1 LTKPVVELRGCTR
14 DYGTV
19 RAVDGLDLAVHEGE
33 FLALLGP
40 SGCGKTTT
48 LNLVAG
54 FVEPTAGRI
63 LIDGEDVTGRPA
75 HLRGLGVVFQS
86 YALFPHLSVRENVA
100 FGLRERRV
108 PAAEIGRRVGDA
120 LELVRLDRHG
130 RQRPAE
136 LSGGMQ
142 QRVAL
147 ARALVYRPR
156 VLLLDEPLAA
166 LDKKLREE
174 MRVELRAIQR
184 SVGITTVFVTH
195 DQAEALGLAD
205 RIAVLNH
212 GRIEQLGAPR
222 EIYER
227 PATRFVADFIGA
239 STVLRGHA
247 VAADRVTVAAGTLR
261 VAGGGAWPAGADVEL
276 AIRPERVRLA
286 AGPGDN
292 VLDARVEGLVYQGAQ
307 TEVTARLD
315 DGQRVL
321 VFVTEPAPVPLAP
334 GQTVRLH
341 LPADAFMVLAW
352 VACGSAWTSA
362 GRSRTS
368 SPPTSPDARGR
379 ARCRRR
385 PRIPPTGCSPAW
397 PSSAGRRGPGPRWPT
412 ARPWSPT
419 PSSSAAAPAR
429 RW

>member
-1 LTKPVVELRGCTR
+1 VELRGCTR
-14 DYGTV
+14 DYDAV
-19 RAVDGLDLAVHEGE
+19 RAVDGLDLTVDEGE

-48 LNLVAG
+48 LNLIAG

-108 PAAEIGRRVGDA
+108 PAAEIERRVGGA
-120 LELVRLDRHG
+120 LELVRLDRQG
-130 RQRPAE
+130 RQRPSE

-166 LDKKLREE
+166 LDRKLREG
-174 MRVELRAIQR
+174 MRDELRAIQR
-184 SVGITTVFVTH
+184 AVGITTVFVTH

-205 RIAVLNH
+205 RIGVMNG
-212 GRIEQLGAPR
+212 GRLEQLGAPR

-239 STVLRGHA
+239 STVLRGRA
-247 VAADRVTVAAGTLR
+247 VAADRVVVAASSLH
-261 VAGGGAWPAGADVEL
+261 VGGRALPVGADVEL

-286 AGPGDN
+286 PGPGHN
-292 VLDARVEGLVYQGAQ
+292 VLGARVEGLVYQGAQ

-321 VFVTEPAPVPLAP
+321 VFVTEPAPESLAL

-341 LPADAFMVLAW
+341 LPPDAFMVLA
-352 VACGSAWTSA
+352 
-362 GRSRTS
+362 
-368 SPPTSPDARGR
+368 
-379 ARCRRR
+379 
-385 PRIPPTGCSPAW
+385 
-397 PSSAGRRGPGPRWPT
+397 
-412 ARPWSPT
+412 
-419 PSSSAAAPAR
+419 
-429 RW
+429 

>member
-1 LTKPVVELRGCTR
+1 VSKPVVELQGCTR
-14 DYGTV
+14 DYGAV
-19 RAVDGLDLAVHEGE
+19 RAVDALDLSVREGE

-48 LNLVAG
+48 LNLIAG
-54 FVEPTAGRI
+54 FVPPTAGRI
-63 LIDGEDVTGRPA
+63 LLDGEDVTDRPA

-86 YALFPHLSVRENVA
+86 YALFPHLSIFENVA

-108 PAAEIGRRVGDA
+108 AAAEVARRVGEA
-120 LELVRLDRHG
+120 LALVRLDRAG
-130 RQRPAE
+130 RQRPSE

-166 LDKKLREE
+166 LDRKLREG
-174 MRVELRAIQR
+174 MRDELRAIQR
-184 SVGITTVFVTH
+184 TVGITTVFVTH
-195 DQAEALGLAD
+195 DQAEALGLSD
-205 RIAVLNH
+205 RIAVMH
-212 GRIEQLGAPR
+212 AGRIEQLGAPR

-239 STVLRGHA
+239 STALRGRA
-247 VAADRVTVAAGTLR
+247 TAPDRVTVAGAALHVR
-261 VAGGGAWPAGADVEL
+261 GGALGVGADVEL

-307 TEVTARLD
+307 TELTARLG

-321 VFVTEPAPVPLAP
+321 VFVTEPAPVRLAP
-334 GQTVRLH
+334 GEAVRLH
-341 LPADAFMVLAW
+341 LPPDAFMVL
-352 VACGSAWTSA
+352 
-362 GRSRTS
+362 
-368 SPPTSPDARGR
+368 P
-379 ARCRRR
+379 
-385 PRIPPTGCSPAW
+385 
-397 PSSAGRRGPGPRWPT
+397 
-412 ARPWSPT
+412 
-419 PSSSAAAPAR
+419 
-429 RW
+429 

>member
-1 LTKPVVELRGCTR
+1 MARPVVELQGCTK
-14 DYGTV
+14 DYGGV
-19 RAVDGLDLAVHEGE
+19 RAVDALDLAIFEGE
-33 FLALLGP
+33 FLSLLGP

-48 LNLVAG
+48 LSLIAG

-86 YALFPHLSVRENVA
+86 YALFPHLSVFENVA

-108 PAAEIGRRVGDA
+108 PAAEIGRRVNDA
-120 LELVRLDRHG
+120 LELVRLDRLG

-156 VLLLDEPLAA
+156 VVLLDEPLAA
-166 LDKKLREE
+166 LDKKLREG
-174 MRVELRAIQR
+174 MRDELRAIQR

-195 DQAEALGLAD
+195 DQAEALGLSD
-205 RIAVLNH
+205 RIAVMGR

-227 PATRFVADFIGA
+227 PANRFVADFIGA
-239 STVLRGHA
+239 STVLRGRA
-247 VAADRVTVAAGTLR
+247 VARDLVAIAPGLTIRVAAGEALR
-261 VAGGGAWPAGADVEL
+261 TGEEVEL

-286 AGPGDN
+286 GGPGEGTAE
-292 VLDARVEGLVYQGAQ
+292 ARVEGLVYQGSL
-307 TEVTARLD
+307 TEVTARLG

-321 VFVTEPAPVPLAP
+321 VFVTEPAPVRLAQ
-334 GQTVRLH
+334 GQIVH
-341 LPADAFMVLAW
+341 LQLPPDAFMVLA
-352 VACGSAWTSA
+352 
-362 GRSRTS
+362 
-368 SPPTSPDARGR
+368 
-379 ARCRRR
+379 
-385 PRIPPTGCSPAW
+385 
-397 PSSAGRRGPGPRWPT
+397 
-412 ARPWSPT
+412 
-419 PSSSAAAPAR
+419 
-429 RW
+429 

>member
-1 LTKPVVELRGCTR
+1 MELRGCTR
-14 DYGTV
+14 DYGAV
-19 RAVDGLDLAVHEGE
+19 RAVDGLDLTVHEGE

-48 LNLVAG
+48 LNLIAG
-54 FVEPTAGRI
+54 FVPPTAGRI

-108 PAAEIGRRVGDA
+108 SAPEIERRVGDA
-120 LELVRLDRHG
+120 LALVRLDRLG

-166 LDKKLREE
+166 LDKKLREG
-174 MRVELRAIQR
+174 MRDELRAIQR

-195 DQAEALGLAD
+195 DQAEALGLSD
-205 RIAVLNH
+205 RIAVMSH
-212 GRIEQLGAPR
+212 GRIEQLGVPR
-222 EIYER
+222 EIYEH

-239 STVLRGHA
+239 STVLRGRA
-247 VAADRVTVAAGTLR
+247 VAADRVAVAAGPTLH
-261 VAGGGAWPAGADVEL
+261 VVGARPLPPGTDVEL

-286 AGPGDN
+286 PGPGDN
-292 VLDARVEGLVYQGAQ
+292 VLEARVEGLVYQGAQ

-321 VFVTEPAPVPLAP
+321 VFVTEPAPSPLAL
-334 GQTVRLH
+334 GQAVRLH
-341 LPADAFMVLAW
+341 LPADAFMVLA
-352 VACGSAWTSA
+352 
-362 GRSRTS
+362 
-368 SPPTSPDARGR
+368 
-379 ARCRRR
+379 
-385 PRIPPTGCSPAW
+385 
-397 PSSAGRRGPGPRWPT
+397 
-412 ARPWSPT
+412 
-419 PSSSAAAPAR
+419 
-429 RW
+429 